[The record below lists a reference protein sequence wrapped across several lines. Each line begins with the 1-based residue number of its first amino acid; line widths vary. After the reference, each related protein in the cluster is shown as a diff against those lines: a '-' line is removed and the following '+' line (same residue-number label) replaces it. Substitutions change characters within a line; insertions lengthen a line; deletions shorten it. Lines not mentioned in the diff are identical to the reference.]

1 MRQHI
6 WSRGRGVW
14 DVDAFHIGRD
24 QWHRLLVPG
33 RAGGDGGI
41 AFFFSARPGYKMMEA
56 LLTSSAL
63 VALAEMGDKTQLLAM
78 LLATRFR
85 KPVPNILGILFATLA
100 NHFLAALV
108 GHSIAG
114 VLTQGWFRY
123 AVSASFIAM
132 AAWTL
137 VPDKIDENEPLKA
150 PSGAGVFMTTLI
162 AFFLVEMGDKTQV
175 ATIAL
180 GARFDNLIAVT
191 AGTTL
196 GMMVANVPAVLFGEA
211 LAKKVPMRALQVGAA
226 LLFLGL
232 GLWMIADLQGWIG

>member
-1 MRQHI
+1 MAYGKRI
-6 WSRGRGVW
+6 KLSASGETNGIG
-14 DVDAFHIGRD
+14 AF
-24 QWHRLLVPG
+24 LSG
-33 RAGGDGGI
+33 RAGSDDGI
-41 AFFFSARPGYKMMEA
+41 ASVHFRPAPDMMMEA

-85 KPVPNILGILFATLA
+85 KPVPIILGILFATLA

-123 AVSASFIAM
+123 AVAASFIAM

-137 VPDKIDENEPLKA
+137 IPDKIDEDAPLKA
-150 PSGAGVFMTTLI
+150 PSRAGVFVTTLI

-175 ATIAL
+175 ATVAL
-180 GARFDNLIAVT
+180 GARFDNLLAVT

-196 GMMVANVPAVLFGEA
+196 GMMAANVPAVLFGEA
-211 LAKKVPMRALQVGAA
+211 LASKVPMRALQVGAA
-226 LLFLGL
+226 LLFLAL
-232 GLWMIADLQGWIG
+232 GLWMLADLQGWIG

>member
-1 MRQHI
+1 MA
-6 WSRGRGVW
+6 STL
-14 DVDAFHIGRD
+14 VD
-24 QWHRLLVPG
+24 PG
-33 RAGGDGGI
+33 RVGSDGGI
-41 AFFFSARPGYKMMEA
+41 AFFSRPAPDTQMEA
-56 LLTSSAL
+56 LLTSASL

-85 KPVPNILGILFATLA
+85 KPVPIILGIFVATIV

-114 VLTQGWFRY
+114 VLTQPWFRY
-123 AVSASFIAM
+123 AVAASFILM
-132 AAWTL
+132 ACWTL
-137 VPDKIDENEPLKA
+137 VPDKIDEDAPLAA
-150 PSGAGVFMTTLI
+150 PSKAGVFITTLI

-175 ATIAL
+175 ATVAL
-180 GARFDNLIAVT
+180 GARFDNLLAVT

-196 GMMVANVPAVLFGEA
+196 GMMVANVPAVLFGET

-232 GLWMIADLQGWIG
+232 GLWMIADLQGWLA